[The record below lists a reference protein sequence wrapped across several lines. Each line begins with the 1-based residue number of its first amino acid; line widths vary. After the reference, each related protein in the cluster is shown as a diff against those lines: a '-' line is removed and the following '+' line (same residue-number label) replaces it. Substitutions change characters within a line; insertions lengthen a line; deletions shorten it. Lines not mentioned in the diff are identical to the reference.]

1 MLDDLWYRLRAL
13 FLRAAVETEMDE
25 ELRFHFEQQVNK
37 YVRSGLTPSEARRR
51 GRLDFGGFDRVKEE
65 CREAR
70 GVVFFET
77 S

>member
-51 GRLDFGGFDRVKEE
+51 ARLDFGGFDRVKEE